1 LRQLLRAHLGLFALK
16 PDPNRCTLERLPMTE
31 LASTVR
37 PFLQGTTKRATDLAK
52 SLQVMHRAGLIP
64 LPRVD
69 HAVHAM
75 LAVRQ
80 YGPFAGATK
89 HAAHQNKDAVAL
101 IDERGPMTFTELD
114 EQSNALA
121 RAWSSEGLGVGSVVA
136 ALCRDH
142 RGLVLTML
150 AAGKTGS
157 RLVMMNTGFAKPQLA
172 DVAKREGVR
181 ALVYDSEFTGL
192 LEAIPAEIPRYLSW
206 VDDEHSV
213 DPGIPR
219 VDDMIAANSTA
230 DFPAPAKPGGFVLLT
245 SGTTGTPKGAPR
257 ESTSVFATAQFLDRI
272 PLRAGGV
279 TYMAAPIFHGTGLSQ
294 FVLSFALGCTVVMN
308 RRFDPEKTLRGV
320 ADNRADALIVV
331 PTMLQRIIDLGPEV
345 LARYDTSSLR
355 IVFAAG
361 SALSPDLCKR
371 TAEAFGDVLYN
382 LYGSTEVA
390 VATVATPEDLRRAPG
405 TAGRAPVSCQ
415 VALFDA
421 EGKRVTAPGEIG
433 RIFVSSG
440 LSFGGYT
447 DGRHKDIIAG
457 MLASGDMGHFD
468 EDGLLFVDGRDDD
481 MIVSGGENVYPLEVE
496 NLLADRADVLDVAV
510 IGVPDSDFGHR
521 LRACIV
527 AAPEAARDADE
538 IKTYVKDHLARYK
551 APRDVVFVDELP
563 RNATGKL
570 LRPKLKEM
578 TD

>member
-1 LRQLLRAHLGLFALK
+1 MTEHVGTAGALLR
-16 PDPNRCTLERLPMTE
+16 NTTER
-31 LASTVR
+31 ASEVVR
-37 PFLQGTTKRATDLAK
+37 

-69 HAVHAM
+69 HALQAV

-80 YGPFAGATK
+80 YGPFVGATK
-89 HAAHQNKDAVAL
+89 HAAQQNRHAVAL
-101 IDERGPMTFTELD
+101 IDERGPITFAELD
-114 EQSNALA
+114 AQSNALA
-121 RAWSSEGLGVGSVVA
+121 RAWTAAGHGQGTAIA

-142 RGLVLTML
+142 RGLVLAML
-150 AAGKTGS
+150 AAGKTGA

-172 DVAKREGVR
+172 DVAEREGVR

-192 LEAIPAEIPRYLSW
+192 LEAIAPDVPRYLAL
-206 VDDEHSV
+206 VDDEHDV
-213 DPGIPR
+213 DPGIPQL
-219 VDDMIAANSTA
+219 DALIAAHSTA
-230 DFPAPAKPGGFVLLT
+230 DVPAPAKPGGFVLLT

-257 ESTSVFATAQFLDRI
+257 DSMSVFATAQFLDRI

-308 RRFDPEKTLRGV
+308 RRFNPEKTLQGIAEHH
-320 ADNRADALIVV
+320 ADVLIVV

-355 IVFAAG
+355 ILFAAG
-361 SALSPDLCKR
+361 SSLSPDLCRR
-371 TAEAFGDVLYN
+371 TAETFGDVLYN

-390 VATVATPEDLRRAPG
+390 VATVATPEELRRAPG
-405 TAGRAPVSCQ
+405 TAGRAPVTCQ

-421 EGKRVTAPGEIG
+421 DNKRVTEPETIG

-447 DGRHKDIIAG
+447 DGRHKEIIEG
-457 MLASGDMGHFD
+457 MLSSGDMGHFD
-468 EDGLLFVDGRDDD
+468 SDGLLFIDGRDDD

-496 NLLADRADVLDVAV
+496 NLLADRDDVQDAAV
-510 IGVPDSDFGHR
+510 VGVPDDDFGHR

-527 AAPEAARDADE
+527 SAPGAAQDVHE
-538 IKTYVKDHLARYK
+538 IKAYVKDHLARYK
-551 APRDVVFVDELP
+551 APRDVVFLDELP

-570 LRPKLKEM
+570 LRKKLVEM
-578 TD
+578 TE